1 MQRSQVRAIPARAR
15 PGHDDRVGRDAVGG
29 AGGVEVGVEGVGEV
43 GEEGEDG
50 GEDVVAGGG
59 AEEGVVGVEE
69 CVAGAEGSVW
79 LVLGMK

>member
-1 MQRSQVRAIPARAR
+1 M
-15 PGHDDRVGRDAVGG
+15 
-29 AGGVEVGVEGVGEV
+29 EVGVEGVGEV

-79 LVLGMK
+79 LSCWGGGGGRVSSC